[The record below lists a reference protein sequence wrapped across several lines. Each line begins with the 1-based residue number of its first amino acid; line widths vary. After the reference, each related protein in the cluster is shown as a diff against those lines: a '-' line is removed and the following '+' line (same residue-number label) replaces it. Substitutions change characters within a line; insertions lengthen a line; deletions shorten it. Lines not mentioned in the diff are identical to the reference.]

1 MTTMSERAS
10 DLIWMII
17 WMIITGVAI
26 LAVVTAVVVG
36 FVAMISWVVAH
47 AGQILFIAFLALL
60 CLILL

>member
-1 MTTMSERAS
+1 MSERAS

-36 FVAMISWVVAH
+36 IVATIQLIIAH
-47 AGQILFIAFLALL
+47 AGQILFVTFLALIF
-60 CLILL
+60 LILL